1 MSCGVLTLFCGG
13 FFCWPGGGVFSGGPM
28 PQGSPGPHCG
38 LGLRPCA
45 AWSSAVRACPL
56 LPVQVHGSPWHR
68 SMASMH
74 RPCLCGS
81 AGAAVFPASLPRP
94 REGVLP
100 VGSHGGRSLRPWFFG
115 FALAGAGASQ
125 NLANLRGCIKIGF
138 IYGRSFSGLLK
149 RALFPGCFSPKEKR
163 GGKRG
168 AKTGADSVKSAPGV
182 NFHPASHGRYGGPLW
197 ASSFRGI
204 PAPVWCCGCA
214 FLLPEKRRR

>member
-1 MSCGVLTLFCGG
+1 
-13 FFCWPGGGVFSGGPM
+13 M
-28 PQGSPGPHCG
+28 PRGSHGPHCG
-38 LGLRPCA
+38 LEPWLRA

-68 SMASMH
+68 SRASIH
-74 RPCLCGS
+74 RPCLCGP

-94 REGVLP
+94 REGGAFCGV
-100 VGSHGGRSLRPWFFG
+100 PWRALSVALVFG
-115 FALAGAGASQ
+115 FALAVAGASQ
-125 NLANLRGCIKIGF
+125 NLANLRGCIKNGF

-163 GGKRG
+163 GEKRG
-168 AKTGADSVKSAPGV
+168 TKTGADSVKSAPGV

-204 PAPVWCCGCA
+204 PAPVKCCGCA